1 MSCDVAFVTNT
12 LPSELHL
19 PKDA

>member
-1 MSCDVAFVTNT
+1 

-19 PKDA
+19 MTSLMVSTKMV